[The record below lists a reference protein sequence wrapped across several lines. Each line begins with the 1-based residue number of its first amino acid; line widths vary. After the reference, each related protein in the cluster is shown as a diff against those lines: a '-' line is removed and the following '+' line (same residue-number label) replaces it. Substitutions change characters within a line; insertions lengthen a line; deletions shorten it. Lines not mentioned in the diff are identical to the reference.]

1 MRRIRDL
8 LSKAKD
14 CRIERFVY
22 RSQRSANRLALD
34 PAGRTGRSEFMPL
47 SLPAVPV
54 PVSLR
59 RLLPQASFVG
69 CGEIIAVD
77 VTDDSRQAGPNSV
90 FAAIPGTKSDGTV
103 FVPEAVARG
112 CTAVLASQPL
122 ANTSVRQCIVPDV
135 RTAYARLCQALY
147 GHPASR
153 LQIAG
158 VTGTNG
164 KTTTAW
170 MLRSLLS
177 AAGRRCGLL
186 GTVEYSDSAINEP
199 ASLTTPDS
207 KTAAIW
213 FRRMLEAGCSHAAV
227 ELSSHALH
235 QSRLAGVPLNAAVI
249 TNITQD
255 HFDYHADIDEYTA
268 AKARIIEQVTAGGV
282 IVINVDDPGA
292 RRLLRTAERSA
303 RRIVTTSIV
312 ESRVEA
318 EASDATLRAI
328 INSESLTGT
337 DFVVL
342 SGDGEFNVSLPL
354 PARHN
359 VSNALAAIAV
369 ARHFGVKPSAIVES
383 LAVLS
388 SVPGRLEPIESAR
401 GVRVFVDYAH
411 TDDAL
416 RRVVDGLKSLTDHR
430 VICVFGAGGDRDRKK
445 RPLLGEA
452 AAHADFAIVT
462 SDNPRTEPPQS
473 IIEDIVAGFPIGFSQ
488 FHIEPD
494 RRRAIEFALSEAR
507 EGDCVLIAGKGHER
521 EQIVGTER
529 LPFDDRAV
537 VQDLLSRTVPA
548 PKILQSDAHRSASA
562 PMNVKCGVVDEVTS
576 PQQTVR
582 HRDS

>member
-1 MRRIRDL
+1 
-8 LSKAKD
+8 
-14 CRIERFVY
+14 
-22 RSQRSANRLALD
+22 
-34 PAGRTGRSEFMPL
+34 MPL

-77 VTDDSRQAGPNSV
+77 VTDDSRLAGPNLV
-90 FAAIPGTKSDGTV
+90 FAAIPGTKADGTV

-112 CTAVLASQPL
+112 CTAVLTSHPL
-122 ANTSVRQCIVPDV
+122 PDTSVRQCIVPDV
-135 RTAYARLCQALY
+135 RLAYAKLCQALY
-147 GHPASR
+147 GHPAAR

-170 MLRSLLS
+170 MIRSLLS
-177 AAGRRCGLL
+177 AAGRRSGLL
-186 GTVEYSDSAINEP
+186 GTVEYSDSAVSES
-199 ASLTTPDS
+199 ASLTTPDP
-207 KTAAIW
+207 KTAARW
-213 FRRMLEAGCSHAAV
+213 FRRMLEAGCSHAAI

-235 QSRLAGVPLNAAVI
+235 QGRLAGVQLNAAVI

-255 HFDYHADIDEYTA
+255 HFDYHPNIDEYIA
-268 AKARIIEQVTAGGV
+268 AKGRIIEHVTPGGV

-303 RRIVTTSIV
+303 RRVVTTSIV

-328 INSESLTGT
+328 IENESLTGT
-337 DFVVL
+337 EFVVL
-342 SGDGEFNVSLPL
+342 VGSTEFNVCLPL

-369 ARHFGVKPSAIVES
+369 AQHFGLNPSTIAES
-383 LAVLS
+383 LAVLP

-401 GVRVFVDYAH
+401 GIRVFVDYAH

-416 RRVVDGLKSLTDHR
+416 RRVIDGLKSLAGGR

-452 AAHADFAIVT
+452 ASHADFAVVT

-473 IIEDIVAGFPIGFSQ
+473 IIEDIAAGFPVGFTQ

-521 EQIVGTER
+521 EQVVGTER

-537 VQDLLSRTVPA
+537 VQDLLARSLPA
-548 PKILQSDAHRSASA
+548 PKFLGAGPSLHGGNHSVSD
-562 PMNVKCGVVDEVTS
+562 CI
-576 PQQTVR
+576 
-582 HRDS
+582 